1 MEREAAVNVDI
12 SKFGDILVSRPAGR
26 EAFLM
31 AKAYVFDTLD
41 KDDTISLDFANVKV
55 LTPLWIDEFINGI
68 KGTYGNKLDYVN
80 TQNESVAASLRA
92 SLAV

>member
-1 MEREAAVNVDI
+1 MNVDI
-12 SKFGDILVSRPAGR
+12 GKFGDVLVSRPAGR

-31 AKAYVFDTLD
+31 AKAYIFNSLD

-55 LTPLWIDEFINGI
+55 LTPSWIDEFINGI
-68 KGTYGNKLDYVN
+68 KDTYSNRLDYLN
-80 TQNESVAASLRA
+80 TQNESVTASLQA